1 MVADENGGTR
11 ESAIDDLARI
21 QGACLDKEALVRL
34 AELGTAC
41 ERLFGANQDI
51 EWAEARGKLS
61 LLQCR
66 PVTSGGK
73 PRWNCL
79 NLEASRQPW

>member
-1 MVADENGGTR
+1 MVTDENGGTR

-21 QGACLDKEALVRL
+21 EGACLDKEALVRL
-34 AELGTAC
+34 AELGAAC

-51 EWAEARGKLS
+51 EWALSSGTLS

-66 PVTSGGK
+66 PVTSGG
-73 PRWNCL
+73 RT
-79 NLEASRQPW
+79 